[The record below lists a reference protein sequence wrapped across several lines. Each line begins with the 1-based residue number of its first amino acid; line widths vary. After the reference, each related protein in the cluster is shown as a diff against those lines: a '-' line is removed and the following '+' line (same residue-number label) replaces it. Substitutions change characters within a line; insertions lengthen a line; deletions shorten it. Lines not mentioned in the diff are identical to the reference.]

1 MRAKTD
7 VVVVGG
13 GPAGLAAAIALRL
26 RGLAVVVLDPRRPPI
41 DKACGEGLMPAGVEA
56 LAGLGVTAPGRSFRG
71 IVFRD
76 AASVAVADF
85 PSGRGVASRRTALHA
100 ALVERAAAL
109 GAELR
114 WGEAAR
120 SLGPDGVVTGR
131 GGVAARFVVGAD
143 GLHSRVRVWSGLAA
157 RPAARRRFGLRAH
170 FASPPWSDRVEVH
183 WGERAE
189 AYVSPVGEEE
199 VGVAFLWSASPAK
212 PRPSLDDLLSRFG
225 ELRARLGAAPR
236 VSAVRGA
243 GPLEQRVRGV
253 VAGNVALLGDAGGY
267 VDAISGEGLALAF
280 REAQALAAKLA
291 AGTLAGY
298 PRASRRIRRLPEA
311 LTRLLLVAER
321 RPAVRR
327 RLLRALA
334 GDPALFAR
342 LLGVQQGTLAPP
354 RVGLLGAL
362 RLAACAL
369 GTDGEPWR

>member
-1 MRAKTD
+1 MRTKTD

-41 DKACGEGLMPAGVEA
+41 DKACGEGLMPAGVAA
-56 LAGLGVTAPGRSFRG
+56 LAALGVAPPGRPFRG
-71 IVFRD
+71 IAFRD
-76 AASVAVADF
+76 AATVAVADF
-85 PSGRGVASRRTALHA
+85 PSGSGVASRRTALHA
-100 ALVERAAAL
+100 TLVERAATL

-120 SLGPDGVVTGR
+120 SLLADGVATGR
-131 GGVAARFVVGAD
+131 GAVAARFVVGAD
-143 GLHSRVRVWSGLAA
+143 GLHSRVRAWSGLAA
-157 RPAARRRFGLRAH
+157 GPAARRRFGQRAH
-170 FASPPWSDRVEVH
+170 FAIAPWSDRVEVH

-189 AYVSPVGEEE
+189 AYVSPVGEAE
-199 VGVAFLWSASPAK
+199 VGVAFLWSASAGM

-253 VAGNVALLGDAGGY
+253 VAGNLALLGDAGGY
-267 VDAISGEGLALAF
+267 VDAITGEGLALAF
-280 REAQALAAKLA
+280 REAQALAAALA

-298 PRASRRIRRLPEA
+298 SRAARRIRRLPEA

-321 RPAVRR
+321 RPAARR
-327 RLLRALA
+327 RLLRTLA

-342 LLGVQQGTLAPP
+342 LLGVQQGTLAAP

-362 RLAACAL
+362 RLATCAL
-369 GTDGEPWR
+369 GSNGEPWR